1 MYSLATLILARF
13 KIKLWEIFGLSSIKV
28 ELILPLLSIDGTN
41 KMDSVVDDL
50 VAWTETLDESE
61 LENVAVS

>member
-1 MYSLATLILARF
+1 MLLQFLAGF
-13 KIKLWEIFGLSSIKV
+13 KIKLREIFGLSSSKV
-28 ELILPLLSIDGTN
+28 ELILPLLLIDGTN